1 MKIAVLGA
9 GARGGLYSSYLS
21 KKNDVIVVDVN
32 ASLVEKVNTTG
43 LEVVE
48 PDGSST
54 LYHPRAITGA
64 KASDGHVDV
73 VIVFVKAMYTQS
85 ALEANRSLIG
95 KNTYLMTLQN
105 GSGHEYTLKEYVDDE
120 HVIIGT
126 TQHNASIAALGVT
139 RHGGSGLTHLG
150 CIKGDVKRLQPI
162 ADAFTACGIT
172 CDVSDGVQKLIWNK
186 MFTNVSA
193 SVLTGI
199 LQVPLGYIVTDV
211 DAWDLC
217 THLIQETVDVA
228 KALGMGFDYEEKC
241 AEVKG
246 VCERSPQGLT
256 SIYADLKNHRKSEVD
271 TISGS
276 VVRAGLKAGIPTPC
290 HSFVVRLVH
299 AMEGRP
305 RATS

>member
-1 MKIAVLGA
+1 
-9 GARGGLYSSYLS
+9 
-21 KKNDVIVVDVN
+21 
-32 ASLVEKVNTTG
+32 
-43 LEVVE
+43 
-48 PDGSST
+48 
-54 LYHPRAITGA
+54 
-64 KASDGHVDV
+64 
-73 VIVFVKAMYTQS
+73 
-85 ALEANRSLIG
+85 
-95 KNTYLMTLQN
+95 
-105 GSGHEYTLKEYVDDE
+105 
-120 HVIIGT
+120 
-126 TQHNASIAALGVT
+126 
-139 RHGGSGLTHLG
+139 
-150 CIKGDVKRLQPI
+150 
-162 ADAFTACGIT
+162 
-172 CDVSDGVQKLIWNK
+172 